1 MKTPNKAIAPKQR
14 YEYFPA
20 LLVFVVSMIIYGF
33 TLAPTVTGEDSGE
46 LIAAAWEG
54 GVAHP
59 PGYPLWTMLGWLA
72 IRIFFIFESVAFRVN
87 LLSAILAASA
97 AAVFCRTLQRFFGVR
112 PIFAVT
118 GAICFAAGRHLWSQ
132 AVITEVYTLHIILFC
147 LILHFLL
154 AWIEKPKNGL
164 LYLIS
169 FLTGLALANH
179 HLAVLLGPVLIIT
192 LLVRNP
198 RIFLKLQVVIICI
211 LALAIGLLPYLYLPL
226 AAGSDPYMNWGN
238 PDNLENFQRHVLRQ
252 QYADESMHAPRS
264 PHRILGHLGI
274 LWQWNTRQYTLF
286 AMPLIIIG
294 AMVLIRKNKG
304 LFILC
309 LGLWLIHTIGLLEIL
324 NMSFQ
329 RQDVFCTQVF
339 QLPAYVITAIFLA
352 LGMQR
357 ISRIIAHLKP
367 LNLPSSLLAYL
378 PLALLLTITA
388 TNYQH
393 NNMRNYYYAYDH
405 AGNIL
410 ESLSPNA
417 ILIPS
422 GDHNT
427 FPIIYRHFVEGLRP
441 DVTLADK
448 YGYIEYEIYKDMP
461 QAVKIV
467 RTHRQREEIEAWLIK
482 NSRRPVYYTVKPR
495 MDLLPEY
502 TAATFGM
509 LVRIVPPNQKLEE
522 VEAHLPNYYYHNL
535 DNLKTSRDHAATII
549 LSDYYFHLASNALR
563 QHNLDEAFAY
573 IDRTA
578 ELSAGLKEEMNNLGT
593 LLAEFGLNQQ
603 AIGLYE
609 RSAKLDHNYCVPR
622 WNLAY
627 LFMVISI
634 ENGARFAGFLF

>member
-1 MKTPNKAIAPKQR
+1 MKIPNKPTVPNRHHK
-14 YEYFPA
+14 YLPA

-72 IRIFFIFESVAFRVN
+72 IRIFFVFESVAFRVN

-112 PIFAVT
+112 SIFAVT

-226 AAGSDPYMNWGN
+226 AAGDDPYMNWGN

-274 LWQWNTRQYTLF
+274 LWQWNTWQYTLW
-286 AMPLIIIG
+286 AIPLIIAG
-294 AMVLIRKNKG
+294 AIVLARKNKG

-309 LGLWLIHTIGLLEIL
+309 LGLWLIHTVGLLELL

-329 RQDVFCTQVF
+329 RQDVFCSQVF

-352 LGMQR
+352 LGLQR
-357 ISRIIAHLKP
+357 ITYTMMRLKSLRIPSP
-367 LNLPSSLLAYL
+367 LFNTIL
-378 PLALLLTITA
+378 PLSLVLIVVG

-448 YGYIEYEIYKDMP
+448 YGYIEYKIYKDMP
-461 QAVKIV
+461 QAVKQI
-467 RTHRQREEIEAWLIK
+467 RTRRQREEIEAWLIK
-482 NSRRPVYYTVKPR
+482 KQADRYITPSNPEWICYLNILPP
-495 MDLLPEY
+495 LL
-502 TAATFGM
+502 
-509 LVRIVPPNQKLEE
+509 V
-522 VEAHLPNYYYHNL
+522 
-535 DNLKTSRDHAATII
+535 
-549 LSDYYFHLASNALR
+549 
-563 QHNLDEAFAY
+563 
-573 IDRTA
+573 
-578 ELSAGLKEEMNNLGT
+578 
-593 LLAEFGLNQQ
+593 
-603 AIGLYE
+603 
-609 RSAKLDHNYCVPR
+609 C
-622 WNLAY
+622 
-627 LFMVISI
+627 
-634 ENGARFAGFLF
+634 